1 MPCWSFTFNLFGILY
16 PPGLSQSDPKGPDRA
31 LPLKTPPQSIL
42 PTFAKALGTRE
53 HRYFGGSGENPISTI
68 SAGAF
73 ERLET
78 R

>member
-1 MPCWSFTFNLFGILY
+1 
-16 PPGLSQSDPKGPDRA
+16 
-31 LPLKTPPQSIL
+31 LPLKTPLKSIL